1 VFKDIVLAFYI
12 QISADYDIH
21 LEYAGCKARLF
32 TAPNARRYGP
42 RLGSSAADCST
53 RELAIRTCLPLCS
66 LLRIQLPKY
75 QQLVT
80 LKPNQLKESF
90 VHEHITHY
98 TSFVQ

>member
-1 VFKDIVLAFYI
+1 MQVVKLGYSQRPMRGVMDQDFVQPQQIV
-12 QISADYDIH
+12 Q
-21 LEYAGCKARLF
+21 LENLLF
-32 TAPNARRYGP
+32 VHAYLYVP
-42 RLGSSAADCST
+42 L
-53 RELAIRTCLPLCS
+53 LP
-66 LLRIQLPKY
+66 IQLPKY